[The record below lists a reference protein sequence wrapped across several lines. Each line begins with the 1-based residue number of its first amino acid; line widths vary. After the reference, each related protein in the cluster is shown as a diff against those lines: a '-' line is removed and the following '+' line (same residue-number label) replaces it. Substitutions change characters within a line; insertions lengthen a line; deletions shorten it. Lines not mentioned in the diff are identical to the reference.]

1 MKVSLSNS
9 LFQVDSEENAV
20 SCVLTLLKKIAV
32 GDCNK
37 NTGVLITGLLEKMS
51 KGDLKKVSILLSS
64 LIDEKLERQFDEK
77 QVSFRQVM
85 KLFRHCK
92 KMVYCMLYVRNR
104 PTVEVQRR
112 HPAWQWTSFCK
123 SQRGST
129 PCCFHL
135 CLRAIFLKL

>member
-1 MKVSLSNS
+1 MKFKTVSIKVSLRNS

-32 GDCNK
+32 GGCDK

-51 KGDLKKVSILLSS
+51 KGDLKKVSSLLSS

-77 QVSFRQVM
+77 QVSFKSFRQVI
-85 KLFRHCK
+85 LYFN
-92 KMVYCMLYVRNR
+92 LTYVRNL

-112 HPAWQWTSFCK
+112 PA
-123 SQRGST
+123 
-129 PCCFHL
+129 
-135 CLRAIFLKL
+135 A

>member
-20 SCVLTLLKKIAV
+20 SYVMTLLKKIAD
-32 GDCNK
+32 GGCDK

-51 KGDLKKVSILLSS
+51 KGDLEKVYSLLSS

-77 QVSFRQVM
+77 QVSFKSFRQVI
-85 KLFRHCK
+85 LYFN
-92 KMVYCMLYVRNR
+92 LTYVRNL

-112 HPAWQWTSFCK
+112 PA
-123 SQRGST
+123 
-129 PCCFHL
+129 
-135 CLRAIFLKL
+135 A